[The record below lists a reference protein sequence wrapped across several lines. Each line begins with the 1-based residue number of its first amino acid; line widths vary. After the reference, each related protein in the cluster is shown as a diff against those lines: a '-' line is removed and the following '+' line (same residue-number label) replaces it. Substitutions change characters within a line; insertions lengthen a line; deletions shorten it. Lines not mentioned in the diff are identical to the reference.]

1 MGESHSAGKK
11 TELALAGKMMNI
23 DYKRLKESV
32 AAIVHEVESGEKDPI
47 RRPTVRLRAVRD
59 LQGEATAGKFVFRTD
74 AAVDAGGF
82 AEHPRPMD
90 YLLAALASCQQMWC
104 LRWAAQNGVVLA
116 DLVIQTQS
124 VFSWRGEYL
133 GEVDAGMA
141 ELHVTYE
148 LGSTDLADDQLMKMA
163 DTVALRCPVYA
174 TLRRA
179 VVVQEKIVRTGA
191 RTLRREW
198 QPGVNQ
204 ATLLGEA

>member
-1 MGESHSAGKK
+1 
-11 TELALAGKMMNI
+11 MMNV

-32 AAIVHEVESGEKDPI
+32 AAIAHEVESGEKDPI
-47 RRPTVRLRAVRD
+47 RKPTVRLRVVRD
-59 LQGEATAGKFVFRTD
+59 LQGEATAGPFIFRTD

-104 LRWAAQNGVVLA
+104 LRWAAQNDVVLS

-133 GEVDAGMA
+133 REVDAGMS

-148 LGSTDLADDQLMKMA
+148 LGATELSEDALLRMA

-179 VVVQEKIVRTGA
+179 VVVRESIVRKGA
-191 RTLRREW
+191 GSIYRQWR
-198 QPGVNQ
+198 PG
-204 ATLLGEA
+204 LDEAVLVDGKGGDSH

>member
-1 MGESHSAGKK
+1 
-11 TELALAGKMMNI
+11 MNI

-32 AAIVHEVESGEKDPI
+32 AAIVHEVDSGEKDPI
-47 RRPTVRLRAVRD
+47 RRPTVRLRPVKD
-59 LQGEATAGKFVFRTD
+59 LQGEATAGRFIFRTD

-90 YLLAALASCQQMWC
+90 YVLAALASCQQMWC
-104 LRWAAQNGVVLA
+104 LRWAAQNDVVLS

-133 GEVDAGMA
+133 GEGDAGMS

-148 LGSTDLADDQLMKMA
+148 LGSTDLAEDALMRMA
-163 DTVALRCPVYA
+163 DMVALRCPVYA

-179 VVVQEKIVRTGA
+179 VVVRENIVRTGGA
-191 RTLRREW
+191 RVIRRQW
-198 QPGVNQ
+198 QPGID
-204 ATLLGEA
+204 EAAQLDAG

>member
-1 MGESHSAGKK
+1 
-11 TELALAGKMMNI
+11 MMNI

-32 AAIVHEVESGEKDPI
+32 AAIVHEVESGDKDPI
-47 RRPTVRLRAVRD
+47 RRPMVRLRPVRD
-59 LQGEATAGKFVFRTD
+59 LQGEATAGRFVFRTD
-74 AAVDAGGF
+74 AAADAGGF

-104 LRWAAQNGVVLA
+104 LRWAAQNDVVLS

-133 GEVDAGMA
+133 GEVHAGMS

-148 LGSTDLADDQLMKMA
+148 LGSTDIAEDALMRMS

-179 VVVQEKIVRTGA
+179 VLVRENIVRTGA
-191 RTLRREW
+191 PTICREW
-198 QPGVNQ
+198 RPGVDQ
-204 ATLLGEA
+204 AAQVQAG

>member
-1 MGESHSAGKK
+1 
-11 TELALAGKMMNI
+11 MMNI

-47 RRPTVRLRAVRD
+47 RTPKVRLRVVRD
-59 LQGEATAGKFVFRTD
+59 LQGEATAGPFVFRTD

-104 LRWAAQNGVVLA
+104 LRWAAQNDVVLP
-116 DLVIQTQS
+116 DLVIETQS

-133 GEVDAGMA
+133 GEGDAGMS
-141 ELHVTYE
+141 ELRVTYE
-148 LGSTDLADDQLMKMA
+148 LGSADLADEALIGMA

-179 VVVQEKIVRTGA
+179 VVVVEKIAKKGA
-191 RTLRREW
+191 PTICREW
-198 QPGVNQ
+198 RPGLDKAV
-204 ATLLGEA
+204 AGPLSPGGLSG

>member
-1 MGESHSAGKK
+1 
-11 TELALAGKMMNI
+11 MMNI

-32 AAIVHEVESGEKDPI
+32 AAIVHEVESGEKDAI
-47 RRPTVRLRAVRD
+47 RRPTVRLRVVRD
-59 LQGEATAGKFVFRTD
+59 LQGEATAGPFIFRTD
-74 AAVDAGGF
+74 AAIDAGGF

-104 LRWAAQNGVVLA
+104 LRWAAQNDVVLP

-133 GEVDAGMA
+133 GQVDAGMS
-141 ELHVTYE
+141 ELRVTYE
-148 LGSTDLADDQLMKMA
+148 LGPTELSDKALLSMA

-179 VVVQEKIVRTGA
+179 VVVREAVVRAGVPA
-191 RTLRREW
+191 LCRQW
-198 QPGVNQ
+198 QPGLDQ
-204 ATLLGEA
+204 AVPLDKA

>member
-1 MGESHSAGKK
+1 
-11 TELALAGKMMNI
+11 MNI
-23 DYKRLKESV
+23 DYQRLKESV

-47 RRPTVRLRAVRD
+47 RRPAVRLRAVRD
-59 LQGEATAGKFVFRTD
+59 LQGEVTAGRFVFRTD

-90 YLLAALASCQQMWC
+90 YVLAALASCQQMWC
-104 LRWAAQNGVVLA
+104 LRWAAQNDVSLA

-133 GEVDAGMA
+133 GEVDAGMS

-148 LGSTDLADDQLMKMA
+148 LGATDLPDDALMKMA

-179 VVVQEKIVRTGA
+179 VMVRENIVRNGS
-191 RTLRREW
+191 RTISRQWR
-198 QPGVNQ
+198 PGSN
-204 ATLLGEA
+204 EAVPL

>member
-1 MGESHSAGKK
+1 
-11 TELALAGKMMNI
+11 MNI

-47 RRPTVRLRAVRD
+47 RKPTVRLRVVKD
-59 LQGEATAGKFVFRTD
+59 LQGEATAGPFVFRTD

-90 YLLAALASCQQMWC
+90 YVLAALASCQQMWC
-104 LRWAAQNGVVLA
+104 LRWAAQNDAVLS

-133 GEVDAGMA
+133 GVVDAGMS

-148 LGSTDLADDQLMKMA
+148 LGSTPIDEEALIRMA

-179 VVVQEKIVRTGA
+179 VVVRENIVRTGA
-191 RTLRREW
+191 RTISRQW
-198 QPGVNQ
+198 QPGRDQ
-204 ATLLGEA
+204 AVPTSGRETDV

>member
-1 MGESHSAGKK
+1 
-11 TELALAGKMMNI
+11 MNI

-47 RRPTVRLRAVRD
+47 RRPTVRLRVVRD
-59 LQGEATAGKFVFRTD
+59 LQGEATAGPFIFRTD
-74 AAVDAGGF
+74 AAIDAGGF

-90 YLLAALASCQQMWC
+90 YVLAALASCQQMWC
-104 LRWAAQNGVVLA
+104 LRWAAQNNVVLS

-133 GEVDAGMA
+133 GEVDAGMS
-141 ELHVTYE
+141 ELHVSYE
-148 LGSTDLADDQLMKMA
+148 LGSTDLADEALMRMA

-179 VVVQEKIVRTGA
+179 VMVRENIVRTGMGTIS
-191 RTLRREW
+191 RQW
-198 QPGVNQ
+198 QPGLDQ
-204 ATLLGEA
+204 AASLDVG